1 MENIETT
8 LRALSSVSWTS
19 SDTHTHTHT
28 HTHTQYKYILDQF
41 PNEYQFKAKSMGY
54 KSKEKNVKFWLP
66 S

>member
-1 MENIETT
+1 MEDIETT
-8 LRALSSVSWTS
+8 LRALSSVSWTNS
-19 SDTHTHTHT
+19 HTHTHT
-28 HTHTQYKYILDQF
+28 HTHTIQVYLDQF